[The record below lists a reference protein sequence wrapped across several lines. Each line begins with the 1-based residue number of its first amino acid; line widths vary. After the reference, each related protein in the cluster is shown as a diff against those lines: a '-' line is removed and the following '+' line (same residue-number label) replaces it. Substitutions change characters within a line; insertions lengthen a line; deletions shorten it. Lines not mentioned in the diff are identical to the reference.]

1 MNQNTINKLWAVVEP
16 KFQREFD
23 VRGTLST
30 LGQNKIESTGTR
42 LILTN
47 NSIVWASWGVN
58 PKTIC
63 SLGGKCLVFK
73 PNGRYFKG
81 FVCVTLGWEDLYQV
95 HFVDNN
101 YKLKKSVDGVYFD
114 MLVGV
119 IDAEVE
125 TR

>member
-23 VRGTLST
+23 VKETLAVLT
-30 LGQNKIESTGTR
+30 HNKV
-42 LILTN
+42 
-47 NSIVWASWGVN
+47 VWWSWGTN
-58 PKTIC
+58 PKSI
-63 SLGGKCLVFK
+63 SNLGGKCLVFK

-81 FVCVTLGWEDLYQV
+81 FVCVTLAWDDIYQV
-95 HFVDNN
+95 HFVSNN

-114 MLVGV
+114 MLVDV

-125 TR
+125 SR